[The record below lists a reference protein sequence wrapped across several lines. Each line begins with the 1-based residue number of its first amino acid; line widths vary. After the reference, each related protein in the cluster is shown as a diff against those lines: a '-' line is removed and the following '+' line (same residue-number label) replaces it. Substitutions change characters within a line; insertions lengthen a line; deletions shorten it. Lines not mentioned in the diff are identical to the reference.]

1 MLFQQGWREGKS
13 IPQLLFQPL
22 DDIPHAHILFHTGGD
37 QLVRMDDGAVIPA
50 AERLADI
57 LQGAFRQAAAQVHG
71 DLARKGDAVGAA
83 LAGQVADLE
92 FVKIRHALLDGIYG
106 QDAAC
111 FFPQDVA

>member
-22 DDIPHAHILFHTGGD
+22 DDVPHAHILFHTGGD

-57 LQGAFRQAAAQVHG
+57 LQERSVRRRLKYMAIWRGKAM
-71 DLARKGDAVGAA
+71 
-83 LAGQVADLE
+83 
-92 FVKIRHALLDGIYG
+92 LLGRRL
-106 QDAAC
+106 
-111 FFPQDVA
+111 PVRSLTLSS